1 MSAERHSGHV
11 GYLETLNRDGSA
23 QARLALDAGRSL
35 LIGRG
40 YNADLILDDAYVSPE
55 HATLEIDDDG
65 AVHLRDAGSDN
76 GTRVDGQALPSDGL
90 LLNDDQ
96 LIRVGRTL
104 LRYRSVSHAVAPA
117 LIDAASGKLLSI
129 LARPAVA
136 LTLIV
141 AGLLVSYFSIWLDTS
156 DRDALDTRLV
166 ALLGLGVGTVV
177 WASVWSL
184 VGRLNIHEA
193 RWMQHVAIAVICVA
207 VGVFQELLIWVS
219 SFALHLDAVLGPITY
234 WSMVAL
240 LVLAVCMH
248 LRLASVASTRSIVL
262 RVSAVVVVAAVAL
275 QLIDRI
281 DDGDD
286 AHRLQ
291 FGVTVAPE
299 ALALGAADDID
310 SVQQS
315 IGELARRS
323 VASPD

>member
-1 MSAERHSGHV
+1 MSAAQHTGHV

-23 QARLALDAGRSL
+23 ESRLALDAGSSL

-55 HATLEIDDDG
+55 HATLTIDGEG
-65 AVHLRDAGSDN
+65 AVQLRDSGSDN
-76 GTRVDGQALPSDGL
+76 GTLVDGKALAADGL
-90 LLNDDQ
+90 ELRDDQ

-117 LIDAASGKLLSI
+117 LKDAATGKLLST
-129 LARPAVA
+129 LARPAIA
-136 LTLIV
+136 LGLIV

-156 DRDALDTRLV
+156 DRDALDTGLV

-177 WASVWSL
+177 WASIWSL

-193 RWMQHVAIAVICVA
+193 RWLQHVAIAVICVA
-207 VGVFQELLIWVS
+207 VGVFQELLIWVG
-219 SFALHLDAVLGPITY
+219 SFALQLDAALGQITY
-234 WSMVAL
+234 WSVVAL
-240 LVLAVCMH
+240 LILAVCLH

-262 RVSAVVVVAAVAL
+262 RVSAVVVLAAGGL
-275 QLIDRI
+275 QLIDSFG
-281 DDGDD
+281 DGDD

-291 FGVTVAPE
+291 FGITVAPA
-299 ALALGAADDID
+299 ALALGGADDID

-315 IGELARRS
+315 ITELARRS
-323 VASPD
+323 EASPE